1 MSAFIKLNKQDAF
14 ITPYT
19 AHKSYSYSTNQER
32 ILAGIRFRF
41 GSALSSSRS
50 GDIIPTNLNRFHS
63 SVKQLYYS
71 NYSASYES
79 GSFENFNQST
89 LFFTKSLEDNV
100 AIISIPQFLYGEN
113 IKPGTFEFNSGSVF
127 HITDDSE
134 GNLFASG
141 AVSYS
146 QVVSSSVSSS
156 TVYFQATSSQAYDNI
171 PDQETMIFGVP
182 IEPNSPDEIPLTEAY
197 LTKVEWTGNSV
208 ESPFYLQNGSRQ
220 VNIISESVDLAY
232 LEFPTDSR
240 LISNDRLYVQFQDNV
255 ATDNINFYFESSS
268 IETETANYTIYESA
282 SIADGEYLGNIFY
295 SHGMLTLTKSVTAK
309 RLQEQVLRS
318 GSLSW
323 QGSHTIYEH
332 NYNCRSNQSQLNY
345 SQNPSTFTNT
355 PESGSINDNVTG
367 SYFQPYVTTVGLY
380 NDANELIAVGKL
392 GQPIPKS
399 QHVDMTFVVK
409 FDA

>member
-32 ILAGIRFRF
+32 IIAGVRFRL
-41 GSALSSSRS
+41 GTALSSSRS
-50 GDIIPTNLNRFHS
+50 GDIIPTTSDRYHS

-79 GSFENFNQST
+79 GSFDNFNQST
-89 LFFTKSLEDNV
+89 LFFTKSLSDNI
-100 AIISIPQFLYGEN
+100 AIVSIPQFLFGEN

-127 HITDDSE
+127 RIIDDGE

-141 AVSYS
+141 AVSYNATI
-146 QVVSSSVSSS
+146 SSSVSSS
-156 TVYFQATSSQAYDNI
+156 NQSFTSTDTSTIESI
-171 PDQETMIFGVP
+171 PGISRINFVSETGVP
-182 IEPNSPDEIPLTEAY
+182 SNYTVTTASYSGAEGT
-197 LTKVEWTGNSV
+197 
-208 ESPFYLQNGSRQ
+208 SPFYINNGTTQVTFVTGSQ
-220 VNIISESVDLAY
+220 AEVLAVNIDQIAI
-232 LEFPTDSR
+232 T
-240 LISNDRLYVQFQDNV
+240 SNDTSRTSFIDTTTSGTITITAV
-255 ATDNINFYFESSS
+255 SSS
-268 IETETANYTIYESA
+268 IQTTTTNHEIHPASTITDNEL
-282 SIADGEYLGNIFY
+282 LGNIYY
-295 SHGMLTLTKSVTAK
+295 SHGMLTLTKSDVAK
-309 RLQEQVLRS
+309 RFQEQVLRS

-323 QGSHTIYEH
+323 KGSHTIYEH
-332 NYNCRSNQSQLNY
+332 TYNCRSNQSQLNY
-345 SQNPSTFTNT
+345 SLNPSTFNSTV
-355 PESGSINDNVTG
+355 ESGSINDNVTG

-399 QHVDMTFVVK
+399 QHVDMTFAVK

>member
-19 AHKSYSYSTNQER
+19 AHKSYSYTTNQER
-32 ILAGIRFRF
+32 ILAGIRFRL
-41 GSALSSSRS
+41 GSALSSSYER
-50 GDIIPTNLNRFHS
+50 DYFPTNANKFHS
-63 SVKQLYYS
+63 SVNQLYYS

-79 GSFENFNQST
+79 GSFENYNQST
-89 LFFTKSLEDNV
+89 LHFTKSLQDNV
-100 AIISIPQFLYGEN
+100 AIISIPQFLFGEN
-113 IKPGTFEFNSGSVF
+113 IKPGTFEFNSASLF
-127 HITDDSE
+127 HITDDGE

-146 QVVSSSVSSS
+146 QVISSSAVSTTLYFESTASS
-156 TVYFQATSSQAYDNI
+156 AYDNI
-171 PDQETMIFGVP
+171 PDLETMNFSIP
-182 IEPNSPDEIPLTEAY
+182 IEPNTPDEITLDEAY
-197 LTKVEWTGNSV
+197 LTKVEWTGNPV
-208 ESPFYLQNGSRQ
+208 ESPFYLQNGSTQ
-220 VNIISESVDLAY
+220 VSIISESVDLAY

-240 LISNDRLYVQFQDNV
+240 LISNDRLYVQFQDNL

-268 IETETANYTIYESA
+268 IKTVTTNHVIYESA

-295 SHGMLTLTKSVTAK
+295 SHGMLTLTRSDIAQ

-323 QGSHTIYEH
+323 KGSHTIYEH
-332 NYNCRSNQSQLNY
+332 TYNCRSNQSQLNFTL
-345 SQNPSTFTNT
+345 NPSSYNNT
-355 PESGSINDNVTG
+355 TASGSVNDNITG

-399 QHVDMTFVVK
+399 QHSDMTFVVK

>member
-32 ILAGIRFRF
+32 ILAGIRFRL
-41 GSALSSSRS
+41 GNALSSSRS

-71 NYSASYES
+71 NYSSSLES
-79 GSFENFNQST
+79 GSFDNFNQST
-89 LFFTKSLEDNV
+89 LFFTKSLSDNV
-100 AIISIPQFLYGEN
+100 AIVSIPQFLYGEN
-113 IKPGTFEFNSGSVF
+113 IKPSTFEFNSGSIF
-127 HITDDSE
+127 HITDDGE

-146 QVVSSSVSSS
+146 QVISSSNDIVTSNFQVTQSSE
-156 TVYFQATSSQAYDNI
+156 YSSI
-171 PDQETMIFGVP
+171 PDGATLQLAAPVT
-182 IEPNSPDEIPLTEAY
+182 AY
-197 LTKVEWTGNSV
+197 TGSLVKVEWAGADGQ
-208 ESPFYLQNGSRQ
+208 SPFYLQSGLTQ
-220 VNIISESVDLAY
+220 VNIISESVDLAA
-232 LEFPTDSR
+232 LSFLSDSQ
-240 LISNDRLYVQFQDNV
+240 LDSNDVGVVQFQDNG
-255 ATDNINFYFESSS
+255 ADQINFYFESSS
-268 IETETANYTIYESA
+268 QVITPVDHIVYQSA

-295 SHGMLTLTKSVTAK
+295 SHGIVTLTKSDIAE
-309 RLQEQVLRS
+309 RFQEQVLRS

-332 NYNCRSNQSQLNY
+332 TYNCRSNQSQLNY
-345 SQNPSTFTNT
+345 SLNPSTFNSTT
-355 PESGSINDNVTG
+355 ESGSINDNVTG